1 MHVGNNYM
9 IYSFFEAIHIISVIA
24 WMAGLLYLPR
34 LFVYHSDNL
43 IKKNEDTINTFKIM
57 ENKLYRLIMNPAVAL
72 VWITGLT
79 LFYFNGFQL
88 WLVIKLFFVFL
99 MTLFHIFL
107 GQCLRSFAI
116 DGNKFSSKFFRIV
129 NEVPTLIMIIIV
141 FLVVFKP

>member
-1 MHVGNNYM
+1 MFYLY
-9 IYSFFEAIHIISVIA
+9 IKSFHLIFLIA
-24 WMAGLLYLPR
+24 WMVSLLYLPR

-57 ENKLYRLIMNPAVAL
+57 ENKLYKLIMNPAVAL

-79 LFYFNGFQL
+79 LFHFNGFQL
-88 WLVIKLFFVFL
+88 WLIIKLFFVFL

-107 GQCLRSFAI
+107 GQCLRSFAT
-116 DGNKFSSKFFRIV
+116 DGNKFSSKFFRII
-129 NEVPTLIMIIIV
+129 NEVPTLIMIIVV

>member
-34 LFVYHSDNL
+34 LFVY
-43 IKKNEDTINTFKIM
+43 KKNEDTTNTFKIM

-79 LFYFNGFQL
+79 LFYHNGFQL
-88 WLVIKLFFVFL
+88 WLIIKLFFVFL

-116 DGNKFSSKFFRIV
+116 DGNKFSSKFFRII

>member
-1 MHVGNNYM
+1 MC
-9 IYSFFEAIHIISVIA
+9 I
-24 WMAGLLYLPR
+24 R
-34 LFVYHSDNL
+34 DR
-43 IKKNEDTINTFKIM
+43 FKIM

-79 LFYFNGFQL
+79 LFYHNGFQL
-88 WLVIKLFFVFL
+88 WLIIKLFFVFL

-116 DGNKFSSKFFRIV
+116 DGNKFSSKFFRII